1 MKALF
6 IINERSGKR
15 RKLDT
20 GELIRNAP
28 AFETSEI
35 VLCGRIEDLD
45 AIIDRAEAEAVD
57 VVFAVG
63 GDGTVHETARR
74 LIHRKPALGVLPTGS
89 GNGFARHVGI
99 PIDPAAALA
108 SCSGGRIVTIDT
120 ASVNDRHFLGV
131 MGVGFDALVADR
143 FASSSVRGLETYVR
157 EGLRAFG
164 EFQGEEYEITANGES
179 IRHHAVVVAIA
190 NSGQYGNNARIAPLA
205 SLQDG
210 LLDVVI
216 IHQTHLLD
224 AAFLLARLF
233 RGTLHEAAGVTT
245 FQTTELTLKRAAAG
259 PAHLDGEPLTLPET
273 LHVRVVPQSLRLL
286 VPADTGVL

>member
-1 MKALF
+1 VKALF

-15 RKLDT
+15 RKLDVAA
-20 GELIRNAP
+20 LIRAAP
-28 AFETSEI
+28 AFEKSEI
-35 VLCGRIEDLD
+35 VPCGRIEDLD
-45 AIIDRAEAEAVD
+45 AIIERAESEAVD

-74 LIHRKPALGVLPTGS
+74 LIHRRPALGVLPTGS

-99 PIDPAAALA
+99 PIEPAEALA
-108 SCSGGRIVTIDT
+108 SSSGGRIVTIDT
-120 ASVNDRHFLGV
+120 ASVNDRPFLGV

-143 FASSSVRGLETYVR
+143 FASSSVRGLETYIR

-164 EFQGEEYEITANGES
+164 EFHGEEYEITANGES
-179 IRHHAVVVAIA
+179 VRHHAVVVAIA

-210 LLDVVI
+210 LLDVVV
-216 IHQTHLLD
+216 IHETRLID

-233 RGTLHEAAGVTT
+233 RGTVHEAAGVTT
-245 FQTTELTLKRAAAG
+245 FQTSALTLRRAVAG

-273 LHVRVVPQSLRLL
+273 LEVRVVPQSLRLL
-286 VPADTGVL
+286 VPADTVVL